1 MLVSLCHFA
10 CLLGGEGQG
19 EALLYMDVY
28 METVA
33 VSAVLLWAGV
43 LGLDWLERRTESS
56 R

>member
-19 EALLYMDVY
+19 EALLYMEVY

-43 LGLDWLERRTESS
+43 LGLDWLERGAESS